1 MSVFFKTKSSLK
13 FVLFKWF
20 KYFKSRSATFVEMY
34 LDADPDYRNKKH
46 NQNFTHKNNF
56 RTSLFVN

>member
-20 KYFKSRSATFVEMY
+20 KYFKSRSVTFVEMY
-34 LDADPDYRNKKH
+34 LDADPDYRNKK
-46 NQNFTHKNNF
+46 QSKFY
-56 RTSLFVN
+56 S